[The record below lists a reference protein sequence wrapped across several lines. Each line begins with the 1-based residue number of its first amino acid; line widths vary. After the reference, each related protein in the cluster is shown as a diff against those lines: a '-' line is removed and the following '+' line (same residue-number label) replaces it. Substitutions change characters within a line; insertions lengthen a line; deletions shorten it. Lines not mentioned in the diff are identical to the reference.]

1 MVVVLSF
8 WVVRDIS
15 GCTGLL
21 VSLRAW
27 MPSRM
32 VLQIVGED
40 AMNSILGIVWG
51 VRRYV
56 CVQSTIEKMFGL
68 TKTMARVQLATLL
81 KKYRMVDHKK
91 QHNIKS
97 IINSSNIKIIN
108 LTFLSIINSKKRL
121 QCVDTS
127 SPSPSPCRTKS
138 KSQRARVSVFE
149 LKCWIDLLSSVLV
162 PTIWLFRIGV
172 NAPRTVIP
180 KSYRHRTTNQSCS
193 TLLSLFS
200 FIFYL
205 FCRVTGLVLL
215 FFFSLLNGK
224 KLKNVCIMYLS

>member
-1 MVVVLSF
+1 MKQDGGGVVVLGRQGYIRLHWF
-8 WVVRDIS
+8 
-15 GCTGLL
+15 
-21 VSLRAW
+21 
-27 MPSRM
+27 
-32 VLQIVGED
+32 VGVF
-40 AMNSILGIVWG
+40 ACMNAIQDGASNCWGRRNEHSILGIVWG
-51 VRRYV
+51 VRR
-56 CVQSTIEKMFGL
+56 CMCTQSTIEKMFGL

-138 KSQRARVSVFE
+138 KRARVSVFE

-162 PTIWLFRIGV
+162 PTI
-172 NAPRTVIP
+172 
-180 KSYRHRTTNQSCS
+180 
-193 TLLSLFS
+193 
-200 FIFYL
+200 
-205 FCRVTGLVLL
+205 
-215 FFFSLLNGK
+215 
-224 KLKNVCIMYLS
+224 

>member
-1 MVVVLSF
+1 MKQDGGGVVVLGRQGYIRLHWFVGVFACMNAIQDGASNC
-8 WVVRDIS
+8 WGRRNEQYS
-15 GCTGLL
+15 WY
-21 VSLRAW
+21 SLGRTK
-27 MPSRM
+27 
-32 VLQIVGED
+32 VH
-40 AMNSILGIVWG
+40 
-51 VRRYV
+51 
-56 CVQSTIEKMFGL
+56 VQLKIEKMFGL

-162 PTIWLFRIGV
+162 PTI
-172 NAPRTVIP
+172 
-180 KSYRHRTTNQSCS
+180 
-193 TLLSLFS
+193 
-200 FIFYL
+200 
-205 FCRVTGLVLL
+205 
-215 FFFSLLNGK
+215 
-224 KLKNVCIMYLS
+224 

>member
-1 MVVVLSF
+1 
-8 WVVRDIS
+8 
-15 GCTGLL
+15 
-21 VSLRAW
+21 
-27 MPSRM
+27 
-32 VLQIVGED
+32 
-40 AMNSILGIVWG
+40 
-51 VRRYV
+51 
-56 CVQSTIEKMFGL
+56 MFGL

-138 KSQRARVSVFE
+138 KRARVSVFE

-200 FIFYL
+200 FIF
-205 FCRVTGLVLL
+205 FVASLVW
-215 FFFSLLNGK
+215 FSCSSFLCWTA
-224 KLKNVCIMYLS
+224 KN